1 VSDPNDLYVII
12 MAGGRGTRFWPRSRR
27 SMPKQCLSLD
37 GGRTLIQKTV
47 DRVRPLAPAERVLVI
62 TAADMADAIAAQLPE
77 LPAENILVEPEGRN
91 TAPCVGW
98 GVVEVRRRA
107 GGEAVIA
114 VLPADHLIRDE
125 DGLRGDLAA
134 AAAAASATG
143 ALVTLGLT
151 PTRPETGFGYLELGA
166 SVGDWGGRTLR
177 EVARFVEKPDVVTAE
192 AYLAGGNHLWNAGMF
207 VFTVGAAVAAFEAH
221 LPDMWSALSRLE
233 QAPEALPAIYP
244 TLEKISFDFGIME
257 RAPRVI
263 TCPSSPGWSDV
274 GSWTAAG
281 EHLPASPLGRALV
294 RAGIA
299 IDAGDCVVHAPEKV
313 VALVGVRDL
322 VIVDAGDA
330 LLVCRADQA
339 QRVRDVIDALGASGL
354 DDLL

>member
-1 VSDPNDLYVII
+1 MSDSSDLYVII

-27 SMPKQCLSLD
+27 SLPKQCLSLD

-62 TAADMADAIAAQLPE
+62 TAADMAGAIAEQLPE
-77 LPAENILVEPEGRN
+77 LPAENILIEPEGRN

-98 GVVEVRRRA
+98 GVVEVRRR
-107 GGEAVIA
+107 GGPDAVIA
-114 VLPADHLIRDE
+114 VLPADHLIEDE
-125 DGLRGDLAA
+125 DALRADLSAA
-134 AAAAASATG
+134 AAAARGTG

-166 SVGDWGGRTLR
+166 PAGDWEGRTLR
-177 EVARFVEKPDVVTAE
+177 DVARFVEKPDAQTAE
-192 AYLAGGNHLWNAGMF
+192 GYLAGGNHLWNAGMF
-207 VFTVGAAVAAFEAH
+207 VFTVSAAAAAFAEH
-221 LPDMWSALSRLE
+221 LPETWAGLERLAAAPDALAE
-233 QAPEALPAIYP
+233 IYP

-257 RAPRVI
+257 RASRVI

-274 GSWTAAG
+274 GGWIAAG
-281 EHLPASPLGRALV
+281 EHLPESELGRALV
-294 RAGIA
+294 RAGVA
-299 IDAGDCVVHAPEKV
+299 LDAGGCVVHAPNKL
-313 VALVGVRDL
+313 VALVGVQDL
-322 VIVDAGDA
+322 VIVDTGDA

-339 QRVRDVIDALGASGL
+339 QRVREVIEVLGARGL